1 MSLSFI
7 RGMVAAV
14 NPCGFVLLPTYLMF
28 FLGLEGSRPGTQRA
42 SVRRA
47 LLVSAALSAG
57 FMAVFVTVGLISYNF
72 TNWIQANA
80 KYATVVIGL
89 ALVALGIS
97 MLLGFKLA
105 IATPQI
111 GGDRRDGSV
120 RSMFVYGIAYA
131 VASLGCTIGLFLPT
145 LIAVRRGF
153 ADAVGNVAAYGFGM
167 ALLVTAL
174 TVSLAIAN
182 QGLLLVL
189 RRSMQHVNSI
199 AAIFIVLSGVY
210 LVYYFWVVDINGDV
224 DPITTRVERFQ
235 TRVTTLLNDHRGT
248 SALVLTTIVAAAIVY
263 VVARRD
269 RPVRAGGQPTLGDTG
284 DADDAGDAG
293 DAVGAQR

>member
-28 FLGLEGSRPGTQRA
+28 FLGLEGTRPGTQRA

-80 KYATVVIGL
+80 KYATVVIGA
-89 ALVALGIS
+89 ALVGLGVS
-97 MLLGFKLA
+97 MLFGYKLTF
-105 IATPQI
+105 ATPQI
-111 GGDRRDGSV
+111 GGGRRDGSV

-153 ADAVGNVAAYGFGM
+153 NDAVGNVVAYGLGM

-174 TVSLAIAN
+174 TVSLAVAN
-182 QGLLLVL
+182 QGLLRVL
-189 RRSMQHVNSI
+189 RRGMQHVNTV
-199 AAIFIVLSGVY
+199 AATFIVLSGLY

-235 TRVTTLLNDHRGT
+235 TSLTTLLNDHRGL
-248 SALVLTTIVAAAIVY
+248 SALVLAVIVVAAIAY
-263 VVARRD
+263 VGLRRD
-269 RPVRAGGQPTLGDTG
+269 GPASSESP
-284 DADDAGDAG
+284 AASSDDAM
-293 DAVGAQR
+293 GAQR

>member
-28 FLGLEGSRPGTQRA
+28 FLGLEGTRPGTQRA
-42 SVRRA
+42 SVRHA

-80 KYATVVIGL
+80 KYATVVIGA
-89 ALVALGIS
+89 ALVVLGVS
-97 MLLGFKLA
+97 MLFGYKLTF
-105 IATPQI
+105 ATPQI
-111 GGDRRDGSV
+111 GGGRRDGSV

-153 ADAVGNVAAYGFGM
+153 NDAVGNVVAYGLGM

-174 TVSLAIAN
+174 TVSLAVAN
-182 QGLLLVL
+182 QGLLRVL
-189 RRSMQHVNSI
+189 RRGMQHVNTI
-199 AAIFIVLSGVY
+199 AATFIVLSGLY

-235 TRVTTLLNDHRGT
+235 TSLTTLLNDHRGL
-248 SALVLTTIVAAAIVY
+248 SALVLAVIVVAAIAY
-263 VVARRD
+263 VGLRRD
-269 RPVRAGGQPTLGDTG
+269 GPASSESP
-284 DADDAGDAG
+284 AASSDDAM
-293 DAVGAQR
+293 GAQR